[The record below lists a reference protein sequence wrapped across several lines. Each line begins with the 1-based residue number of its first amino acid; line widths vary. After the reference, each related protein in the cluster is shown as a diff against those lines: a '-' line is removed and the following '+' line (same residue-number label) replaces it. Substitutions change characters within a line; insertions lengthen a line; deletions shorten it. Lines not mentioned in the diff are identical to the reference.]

1 MHGSHNFR
9 RRSAENSAN
18 DFTVTFLVY
27 RLSLRTYRGADA
39 WPPWGF
45 GGRRQVS
52 VHRSEITRALSTS
65 EHNKKTRQAFC
76 SPLNTQ
82 APEALRRQAF
92 CSPLNTQAP
101 EALSP
106 CITKTTASKIATVV
120 SGSANYQAMPGR
132 TSRGGAGAPWDWKV
146 AAGLCPRK
154 LNRLHPV

>member
-1 MHGSHNFR
+1 MSSPFSRISSEHFLHGSHNF
-9 RRSAENSAN
+9 SKNIAQCCAN
-18 DFTVTFLVY
+18 DFMITFLVY
-27 RLSLRTYRGADA
+27 RLSLRTYRGAGA

-65 EHNKKTRQAFC
+65 GHNKKT
-76 SPLNTQ
+76 
-82 APEALRRQAF
+82 RQAF

-132 TSRGGAGAPWDWKV
+132 ISRGGAGAPWDWKV

>member
-1 MHGSHNFR
+1 MHGSHNF
-9 RRSAENSAN
+9 SKNIAQCGAN
-18 DFTVTFLVY
+18 DFMITFLVY
-27 RLSLRTYRGADA
+27 RLSLQAYRGAGA

-65 EHNKKTRQAFC
+65 GHNKKT
-76 SPLNTQ
+76 
-82 APEALRRQAF
+82 RQAF

-132 TSRGGAGAPWDWKV
+132 ISRGGAGAPWDWKV